1 MYNDDVQVDLKMWF
15 SELRDAKRDMPVLDA
30 IADPIDREM
39 KRMFLK
45 HRIERIETNIDRIM
59 EKA

>member
-45 HRIERIETNIDRIM
+45 HRIERIEINIDRIM

>member
-1 MYNDDVQVDLKMWF
+1 MYNDKVQADLKMWF